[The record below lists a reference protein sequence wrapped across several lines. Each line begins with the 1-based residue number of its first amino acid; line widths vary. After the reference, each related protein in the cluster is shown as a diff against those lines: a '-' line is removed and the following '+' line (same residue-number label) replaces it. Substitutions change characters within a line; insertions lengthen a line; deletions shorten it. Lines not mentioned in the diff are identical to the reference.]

1 MEAKIHMKKEI
12 KIGLTILLGVLLL
25 YLALT
30 WIKSTQLFAVS
41 RSGYDIRFQDVS
53 GLKEGDPVTV
63 FGYPSGNVE
72 SIRIDGDGA
81 MVHITLS
88 EEIAVQTDASA
99 FLKVKEIMGG
109 KVIELLPGRSGRKI
123 GAGQAITGATSL
135 DFSSAFAKTGE
146 FLDKFDVNDIDSLM
160 GDISK
165 LVRTFSKMSDE
176 LDTLDTH
183 GMVKDLRESASSLN
197 HILAD
202 VERRKLVA
210 SIDESLDKV
219 DRLAAKAET
228 SLTSITAL
236 TDHINDKTM
245 PQADSM
251 MTKVNDMLGDS
262 EGMIA
267 DVKKILKQFQDRSTL
282 AGQLLYDPAFAQQV
296 DGTLKNLDKTLDH
309 IRTKKIYVTMTLS
322 KGQKVFTEDPIEVNG
337 EKVK

>member
-1 MEAKIHMKKEI
+1 MKKEV
-12 KIGLTILLGVLLL
+12 KIGLMIMAGLLML

-30 WIKSTQLFAVS
+30 WVKSTHLFAVS
-41 RSGYDIRFQDVS
+41 RNGYQIRFQDVS

-63 FGYPSGNVE
+63 LGYPSGNVE
-72 SIRIDGDGA
+72 SIKIDGSGA
-81 MVHITLS
+81 LVQITLS
-88 EEIAVQTDASA
+88 EDIAVQTDASA
-99 FLKVKEIMGG
+99 ILKVKEIMGG
-109 KVIELLPGRSGRKI
+109 KTIELLPGRSGRKLPEQQYI
-123 GAGQAITGATSL
+123 PGTTSL

-146 FLDKFDVNDIDSLM
+146 FMDKLDVNQVDSMMQDIT
-160 GDISK
+160 K
-165 LVRTFSKMSDE
+165 LIKTFSKIGDE

-210 SIDESLDKV
+210 SIDESLGKV
-219 DRLAAKAET
+219 NQLAEKAEN
-228 SLTSITAL
+228 SLSSITQL
-236 TDHINDKTM
+236 TDQISAKTL
-245 PQADSM
+245 PKADSM
-251 MTKVNDMLGDS
+251 MAQVSDMLGSS
-262 EGMIA
+262 EGMID

-322 KGQKVFTEDPIEVNG
+322 KGQRLFDEQP
-337 EKVK
+337 EKEKSEK

>member
-1 MEAKIHMKKEI
+1 MKKEV
-12 KIGLTILLGVLLL
+12 KIGLTIVAGIVLL

-41 RSGYDIRFQDVS
+41 RSGYDILFQDVS
-53 GLKEGDPVTV
+53 GLKEGDQVTV

-72 SIRIDGDGA
+72 SIKIEGNGA
-81 MVHITLS
+81 RVHVTLS
-88 EEIAVQTDASA
+88 EDIAVQTDASA
-99 FLKVKEIMGG
+99 ILKVKEIMGG
-109 KVIELLPGRSGRKI
+109 KTIEITPGHSGRKLSPE
-123 GAGQAITGATSL
+123 QAIPGSTSL

-160 GDISK
+160 TDITK
-165 LVRTFSKMSDE
+165 LVRTFSKMSEE

-210 SIDESLDKV
+210 SIDESLSKV
-219 DRLAAKAET
+219 DHLAEQAES
-228 SLTSITAL
+228 SLTSITKL
-236 TDHINDKTM
+236 TDHIGDKTL
-245 PQADSM
+245 PKADSM
-251 MTKVNDMLGDS
+251 MAKVNDMLGDS

-309 IRTKKIYVTMTLS
+309 IRTKKIFVTMTLS
-322 KGQKVFTEDPIEVNG
+322 KGQRVFSEEPKDN
-337 EKVK
+337 